1 MNFIISTMTD
11 FYQCCNIPVKAVSYE
26 FEEIYKIGYDEYFDS
41 IYPIIDIY
49 NLIDKCK
56 NHIDYILDI
65 HNNIY
70 YKILSIDNYKG
81 FFVLGPISTNKAN
94 APIPYRTLECLNYC
108 SSFISNI
115 AKDKFNQTMNN
126 KSFNLHI
133 KKSIEYVHDNYDQNI
148 SIDDVCEY
156 LNINKSYFCSIF
168 KATTGYT
175 FCHFLNHFRIEK
187 SKKLLLNMDLSI
199 LDVAIAVGF
208 NNQNYYSTVFKKFTG
223 QTPFSYRTSSLSKP

>member
-26 FEEIYKIGYDEYFDS
+26 LEEIYKIGYDEYFDS
-41 IYPIIDIY
+41 IYPLNDIY
-49 NLIDKCK
+49 NLIDKYE

-81 FFVLGPISTNKAN
+81 FFVLGPISTNKTN
-94 APIPYRTLECLNYC
+94 TPIPYRTLECLNYC

-115 AKDKFNQTMNN
+115 AKDKFNQIIDN

-148 SIDDVCEY
+148 SIDDICKH

-168 KATTGYT
+168 KTATGYT

-187 SKKLLLNMDLSI
+187 SKTLLLDMNLSI

-223 QTPFSYRTSSLSKP
+223 ETPFSYRISALCKP